1 MTLVEFLVAPLEYA
15 FMQRAMVAAVL
26 VGLVCGV
33 LGCYIVLRRMAL
45 IGDALSHAVL
55 PGAAIAFML
64 GATDFFL
71 GAAVAGVITAV
82 LIGWVTAN
90 SRVKEDA
97 AIGVVFTGAFALG
110 IILITLIQSRSVDL
124 FHMLFGNVLGVDD
137 RHLWITAGITAV
149 VLVTVALLYKELLL
163 HAFDPIMAAAIG
175 LPIRGLHYLVM
186 LLLSLTVVASLQT
199 VGLVLVVAMLITPA
213 STAYLLT
220 DRFGRMLAIS
230 AAVGIVSAVTGLYG
244 SYYWNLSSGAA
255 IVVVATLI
263 FFVTL
268 LFAPKR
274 GLVLRAWRTRRAH
287 ARTAIEDALKHAFGL
302 SSEGAPVSAT
312 ALAARMGT
320 PISEVERRL
329 ARLRR
334 MGWMH
339 DGALTAEG
347 ERRGE
352 ALVRAHRL
360 WERYLV
366 DEGVVSSSEAHGE
379 AERLEHIAP
388 LAMADRLDAV
398 LGSPPAD
405 PHGQPIPRRRNGGAY
420 LRARTLADLQAGEGG
435 QIVALQTAGADQL
448 HRLADLGLTPSA
460 SVRVVGRYGRIL
472 QVATDV
478 HQFDLDTDLA
488 HTVLVTS
495 PLTGDA
501 PNEARAPVNER
512 S

>member
-1 MTLVEFLVAPLEYA
+1 MNPVELFLAPLQYA
-15 FMQRAMVAAVL
+15 FMQRALIAAVL

-64 GATDFFL
+64 GATDFFF

-220 DRFGRMLAIS
+220 DRFGRMLGIS
-230 AAVGIVSAVTGLYG
+230 ATVGVASSVAGLYG

-263 FFVTL
+263 FFVAL

-274 GLVLRAWRTRRAH
+274 GLVLRFWRTRRAH
-287 ARTAIEDALKHAFGL
+287 ARTAIEDALKHVYGL
-302 SSEGAPVSAT
+302 NSEGAPVSAP

-320 PISEVERRL
+320 PTTEAERRL
-329 ARLRR
+329 GRLRR
-334 MGWMH
+334 FGWLH
-339 DGALTAEG
+339 DGTLTAEG

-388 LAMADRLDAV
+388 LAMADQLDAV
-398 LGSPPAD
+398 LGSPHAD

-420 LRARTLADLQAGEGG
+420 VRARSLADLRAGEGG
-435 QIVALQTAGADQL
+435 RIVALQTASADQL
-448 HRLADLGLTPSA
+448 RRLADLGLTPTA
-460 SVRVVGRYGRIL
+460 SVRVVGRNGRIL
-472 QVATDV
+472 EVDAAGQ
-478 HQFDLDTDLA
+478 HHELETDLA
-488 HTVLVTS
+488 DTVLVGS
-495 PLTGDA
+495 D
-501 PNEARAPVNER
+501 
-512 S
+512 